1 MTKFDGD
8 VDRISHNSDAF
19 SIMNAPTNLGGCS
32 SRTQRH
38 DFPVFD
44 HSGCGNTN
52 STLFGSLH
60 LLLRNKRWES
70 TERLVQHWLDLN
82 SAAMSSTQKPC
93 SVKITEFSPNGC
105 GRRLETL
112 SELLDR
118 YLSIL

>member
-1 MTKFDGD
+1 MLLPTW
-8 VDRISHNSDAF
+8 VVVVPALNATISRSLIIAAAA
-19 SIMNAPTNLGGCS
+19 IPI
-32 SRTQRH
+32 
-38 DFPVFD
+38 
-44 HSGCGNTN
+44 
-52 STLFGSLH
+52 LFGSLH
-60 LLLRNKRWES
+60 LLLRNKRWDS